1 MVIKYLKFV
10 IQANAASAVDQFKV
24 AQDRTLAPIIHVFI
38 AQLRNARRAPWIT
51 KHGNLLILE
60 MWILVTTSLCVRP
73 SVPSA
78 TGQPMRMAHL
88 SM

>member
-1 MVIKYLKFV
+1 MVIKYLKCV
-10 IQANAASAVDQFKV
+10 IQANAASAVDQLKV

-51 KHGNLLILE
+51 KRGNLSILE
-60 MWILVTTSLCVRP
+60 IWVLVTTSLCVRP
-73 SVPSA
+73 SVRST